1 VENGSSEIPLS
12 FAGFCIF
19 EALEVYGQAGAL
31 GSVHTGEA
39 GGGLALRPRSGHLRI
54 NCARRERNS
63 LKKTTPCVQL
73 GGNGELVPINFAAF
87 RKLIDGAIC
96 GVRVVSC
103 DRVWRKEYFTYKF
116 DPPQR
121 PAPSRAGR

>member
-1 VENGSSEIPLS
+1 MRPWKYIDV
-12 FAGFCIF
+12 
-19 EALEVYGQAGAL
+19 GAL
-31 GSVHTGEA
+31 GSVHPSEA

-54 NCARRERNS
+54 NCARREPKF
-63 LKKTTPCVQL
+63 LKKTRPFVQL

-103 DRVWRKEYFTYKF
+103 DGV
-116 DPPQR
+116 
-121 PAPSRAGR
+121 